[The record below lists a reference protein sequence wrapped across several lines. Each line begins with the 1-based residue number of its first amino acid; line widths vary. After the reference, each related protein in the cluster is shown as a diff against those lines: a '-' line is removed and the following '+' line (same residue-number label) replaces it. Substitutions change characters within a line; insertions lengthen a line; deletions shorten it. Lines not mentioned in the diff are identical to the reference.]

1 MVAVGCAVC
10 GCAAGAPGRGTSSG
24 VGGAPGGAGTTGLGG
39 TPDLG
44 GHGGTDASAGAAAGA
59 AAGGDGAAE
68 TVDATPPRDAGS
80 ADAPVDAGAPSDAC
94 AALFCDDFESY
105 ATPGAPGGP
114 WKLTLVAGGTVSV
127 DTAHAHSGKNAVHVM
142 NPGGAA
148 NERAVMGLEG
158 APLFPMPHNT
168 FFGRMMIYVAR
179 VPSKTVHWTIIQ
191 GEGAVVPGYP
201 TFTQAVYRYGG
212 Q

>member
-1 MVAVGCAVC
+1 
-10 GCAAGAPGRGTSSG
+10 
-24 VGGAPGGAGTTGLGG
+24 
-39 TPDLG
+39 
-44 GHGGTDASAGAAAGA
+44 
-59 AAGGDGAAE
+59 
-68 TVDATPPRDAGS
+68 
-80 ADAPVDAGAPSDAC
+80 
-94 AALFCDDFESY
+94 
-105 ATPGAPGGP
+105 
-114 WKLTLVAGGTVSV
+114 
-127 DTAHAHSGKNAVHVM
+127 M
-142 NPGGAA
+142 NPGGTA

-212 Q
+212 QINGNLLMSNYDTKPSGVSDCAQRSQVPVPMNRWACVEWRFDGENKELDFWLDGTIIPALSVRQKAVPAQGACQNQSWSGIWEPPIFDAIRVGWQHYQQGPGEAWIDDVAIDTKRVGCPGAP